1 LGLEIS
7 LVLFDFI
14 ALIWR
19 FQCKGM
25 LWNIT
30 KKGPLQMSQYFP
42 WAPEISH
49 LSELQVE
56 EIYQR
61 YLNGEKSAAL
71 ISEFNISGNVHS
83 LLKVLP
89 PIISKDLTC
98 PYCELPMWVRRHAKG
113 TPVALRHPFKCVR
126 CDHCHIVTSYGRQ
139 KRCGCT
145 ECYSGRQLEIAEQ
158 AKHERRELEKRYGTP
173 SPPVP
178 FASLSF
184 VQKLVLLALLDDGS
198 AAGDESIEPLDATSR
213 GEHLAPSDASSREL
227 VEGLHEHGVLSV
239 DLESDIRAFDQTSGC
254 LINNFLAV
262 RWIPNVALEPGIRC
276 ARDSLYTALY
286 HELSATVQPVWKS
299 ELYALMFRLA
309 REESLQY
316 IHVLANEVNFVFSAE
331 GSAKTVIGQLLQ
343 NFSVSHI
350 YYFARLAVRNAAHFY
365 ATGNSKG
372 RTHASNT
379 IPRNMLRTSQDALA
393 RDWRKT
399 AYRDSRVPQSALQ
412 RLLYDVVLKDSGA
425 GFSKSPGLYWRDEL
439 VPQFFSEAMVRD
451 VLAGHLQLFCRE
463 CDSSNIDAS
472 MDKMAVLTM
481 CYDCA
486 TVSKFQ
492 ATEDLID

>member
-1 LGLEIS
+1 
-7 LVLFDFI
+7 
-14 ALIWR
+14 
-19 FQCKGM
+19 
-25 LWNIT
+25 
-30 KKGPLQMSQYFP
+30 MSKYFP
-42 WAPEISH
+42 WAPEIRH
-49 LSELQVE
+49 LTELQVE

-71 ISEFNISGNVHS
+71 ISEFNIPGNVHS

-89 PIISKDLTC
+89 PIVSKDLTC

-113 TPVALRHPFKCVR
+113 TPASLRHPFKCVR
-126 CDHCHIVTSYGRQ
+126 CDHCHIVTDCGRQ
-139 KRCGCT
+139 RRCSCT
-145 ECYSGRQLEIAEQ
+145 ECFRVRQLEIAEQ
-158 AKHERRELEKRYGTP
+158 ANRERSELEQRYGTP

-198 AAGDESIEPLDATSR
+198 AAGDESIAPLDATSR
-213 GEHLAPSDASSREL
+213 DEPLSPSDEFSRQL
-227 VEGLHEHGVLSV
+227 VKDLHEHGVLSV
-239 DLESDIRAFDQTSGC
+239 DLESDIRAFDRSSGC
-254 LINNFLAV
+254 LINNIFAV
-262 RWIPNVALEPGIRC
+262 GWISNVALEPGVRC
-276 ARDSLYTALY
+276 ARDSLYTSLY
-286 HELSATVQPVWKS
+286 DELSAGVQAVWKS

-316 IHVLANEVNFVFSAE
+316 IHVLANEVNFVFRAE

-343 NFSVSHI
+343 NFSVSHV
-350 YYFARLAVRNAAHFY
+350 YYFARLAVKNAAHFY

-372 RTHASNT
+372 RIHAANT

-399 AYRDSRVPQSALQ
+399 AYRDSRVPQSVLQ

-425 GFSKSPGLYWRDEL
+425 GFSNSPGLYWRDEL
-439 VPQFFSEAMVRD
+439 VPRFFSAAMARD
-451 VLAGHLQLFCRE
+451 VSAGHLQLFCRE

-472 MDKMAVLTM
+472 MDKMTLQTM

>member
-1 LGLEIS
+1 
-7 LVLFDFI
+7 
-14 ALIWR
+14 
-19 FQCKGM
+19 
-25 LWNIT
+25 
-30 KKGPLQMSQYFP
+30 MSEYFP
-42 WAPEISH
+42 WAAEISH
-49 LSELQVE
+49 LTEQQVE
-56 EIYQR
+56 ELYQR

-71 ISEFNISGNVHS
+71 INEFKIPGYVHS

-98 PYCELPMWVRRHAKG
+98 PYCELPMWKRRHAKG
-113 TPVALRHPFKCVR
+113 TPVSLRHPFKCVR
-126 CDHCHIVTSYGRQ
+126 CDHCHIATAYGRE
-139 KRCGCT
+139 KRCSCT
-145 ECYSGRQLEIAEQ
+145 ECGKLRQLEVVEQ
-158 AKHERRELEKRYGTP
+158 ANRERRELEKRYGV
-173 SPPVP
+173 SSAPVP
-178 FASLSF
+178 LKSLSF
-184 VQKLVLLALLDDGS
+184 IQKLVLLALLDDGCR
-198 AAGDESIEPLDATSR
+198 AGGESIEPLDATSR
-213 GEHLAPSDASSREL
+213 GEPLSPSDESSREL
-227 VEGLHEHGVLSV
+227 MKDLHEQGVLSV
-239 DLESDIRAFDQTSGC
+239 DLASDIRAFDRSAGC
-254 LINNFLAV
+254 LISNYFAV
-262 RWIPNVALEPGIRC
+262 RWIANVALESGMRC
-276 ARDSLYTALY
+276 TRDALYTALY
-286 HELSATVQPVWKS
+286 QELSAGVQPVWKS

-316 IHVLANEVNFVFSAE
+316 IHVLAREVNFVFSAE

-399 AYRDSRVPQSALQ
+399 AYRDTRVPQSALQ

-425 GFSKSPGLYWRDEL
+425 CFSKSPGLYWRDEL
-439 VPQFFSEAMVRD
+439 VPQFFSATLARD
-451 VLAGHLQLFCRE
+451 IVDSHLQLFCRE

-472 MDKMAVLTM
+472 MDKMTVQTM

-486 TVSKFQ
+486 TVSRFQ

>member
-1 LGLEIS
+1 
-7 LVLFDFI
+7 
-14 ALIWR
+14 
-19 FQCKGM
+19 M
-25 LWNIT
+25 
-30 KKGPLQMSQYFP
+30 
-42 WAPEISH
+42 
-49 LSELQVE
+49 E
-56 EIYQR
+56 EIYER

-71 ISEFNISGNVHS
+71 VSEFNIPGNVHS
-83 LLKVLP
+83 LLRLLP

-98 PYCELPMWVRRHAKG
+98 PYCELPMWMRRYAKG
-113 TPVALRHPFKCVR
+113 TSASLRHPFKCVS
-126 CDHCHIVTSYGRQ
+126 CEHLHITSNHGRQ
-139 KRCGCT
+139 RHCPCT
-145 ECYSGRQLEIAEQ
+145 ECYKVRQREIAEQ
-158 AKHERRELEKRYGTP
+158 ANRERLELEKRYATP

-198 AAGDESIEPLDATSR
+198 AASKDSIEPLDAPSR
-213 GEHLAPSDASSREL
+213 TEPLSPGDRFSKEL
-227 VEGLHEHGVLSV
+227 VESLHEQGVLSV
-239 DLESDIRAFDQTSGC
+239 DVQSDIRAFDRTSGC
-254 LINNFLAV
+254 LINNYFAV
-262 RWIPNVALEPGIRC
+262 RWIPNVALEPGVCC
-276 ARDSLYTALY
+276 ARDELFTALY
-286 HELSATVQPVWKS
+286 HELSANVQPVWKS

-316 IHVLANEVNFVFSAE
+316 IHVLANEVSFVFSAQ

-379 IPRNMLRTSQDALA
+379 IPRNMLRTSQDALV
-393 RDWRKT
+393 RNWRKT

-412 RLLYDVVLKDSGA
+412 RLLYDVVLKDCGA
-425 GFSKSPGLYWRDEL
+425 GFAKSPGLYWRDEL
-439 VPQFFSEAMVRD
+439 VPKFFPGAMDRD
-451 VLAGHLQLFCRE
+451 SPQGHLQLFCRE

-472 MDKMAVLTM
+472 MDKLTVITM

-486 TVSKFQ
+486 TLSKFQ
-492 ATEDLID
+492 AIEDFVD

>member
-1 LGLEIS
+1 
-7 LVLFDFI
+7 
-14 ALIWR
+14 
-19 FQCKGM
+19 
-25 LWNIT
+25 
-30 KKGPLQMSQYFP
+30 MSQYFP
-42 WAPEISH
+42 WAPEIRH
-49 LSELQVE
+49 LTEQQVE

-61 YLNGEKSAAL
+61 YLNGEKSTAL
-71 ISEFNISGNVHS
+71 ISEFNIPGNVRS
-83 LLKVLP
+83 LLRVLP
-89 PIISKDLTC
+89 PIISNELTC
-98 PYCELPMWVRRHAKG
+98 PYCELPMWVRRHPRY
-113 TPVALRHPFKCVR
+113 TPGSIRDPFKCVS
-126 CDHCHIVTSYGRQ
+126 CDHRHIVADHGRQ
-139 KRCGCT
+139 KRCSCT
-145 ECYSGRQLEIAEQ
+145 ECYKVRQLEIAEQ
-158 AKHERRELEKRYGTP
+158 ANRERSELEQRYGTP

-178 FASLSF
+178 FGSLSF

-198 AAGDESIEPLDATSR
+198 CAGDECIAPLDAMSR
-213 GEHLAPSDASSREL
+213 GEPLSPSNESSREL
-227 VEGLHEHGVLSV
+227 VKDLYEQGVLSV
-239 DLESDIRAFDQTSGC
+239 DLKSDIRAFDRSSGC
-254 LINNFLAV
+254 LINNFFAV
-262 RWIPNVALEPGIRC
+262 GWIPNVALEPGLRC
-276 ARDSLYTALY
+276 SRDSLYTALY
-286 HELSATVQPVWKS
+286 NELSASVQPVWKS

-350 YYFARLAVRNAAHFY
+350 YYFARLAVKNAAHFY

-425 GFSKSPGLYWRDEL
+425 GFSNSPGLYWRDEL
-439 VPQFFSEAMVRD
+439 VPRFFSTAMARD
-451 VLAGHLQLFCRE
+451 VLTGHLQLFCRE
-463 CDSSNIDAS
+463 CDSSNIDAT
-472 MDKMAVLTM
+472 MDKMIVQTM